1 MGQGFRVW
9 DKGLGFG
16 VKGLGFGV
24 LMFKGFGVV
33 MLKVQRLGVGAQGLG
48 LVGCKGICYLGT
60 LCNIVEGEHLSPSSV
75 GILL

>member
-1 MGQGFRVW
+1 
-9 DKGLGFG
+9 
-16 VKGLGFGV
+16 
-24 LMFKGFGVV
+24 MFKGFGVV